1 VKTKTLLRT
10 KVWWPGIDRQVETLI
25 ASCIHCQAAN
35 NSKIFE
41 PLKMTTMPSKPWQVI
56 HGDFCGPFPSGDYL
70 LVLMDEHSRFPE
82 VEIIRSTT
90 TAVTIGKLEK
100 IFSVHGFP
108 IEFVSDNGPHF
119 KGHEFH
125 NYLAQNGIKHR
136 KITPY
141 WPQAN
146 AHVERFMRTI
156 DKSVRIAHS
165 QGRNG
170 KTELYRFLLDYRTT
184 PHATTG
190 IAPEDPL
197 FNRQLRNRLPGS
209 NARIPEGKG
218 EIRIKRFQL
227 QVVKLYFNAMLG
239 RKTKSRIGQIYE
251 TELEPQFRIGDLVL
265 LKQSQRNKLYLPW
278 DSSPYRVTGIK
289 GSQITAKRRGV
300 TVTRNSS
307 HFKRVIPYLQE
318 VDDPYSNSSEEEE
331 GEMAAQQQQKD
342 PENDIAS
349 ELSDEDIDNAEQDQ
363 PLNQYPRRE
372 NRDIRPQYYEE
383 EIG

>member
-1 VKTKTLLRT
+1 
-10 KVWWPGIDRQVETLI
+10 
-25 ASCIHCQAAN
+25 
-35 NSKIFE
+35 
-41 PLKMTTMPSKPWQVI
+41 MPSKPWQVI

-108 IEFVSDNGPHF
+108 IEFVSDNGPPF
-119 KGHEFH
+119 NGHEFH
-125 NYLAQNGIKHR
+125 NYLARNGIKHR

-156 DKSVRIAHS
+156 EKSVRIAHS
-165 QGRNG
+165 QGKNW

-184 PHATTG
+184 PHVTTG
-190 IAPEDPL
+190 IAPADLL
-197 FNRQLRNRLPGS
+197 FNRQIRNRLPDS
-209 NARIPEGKG
+209 NAMIPERKG
-218 EIRIKRFQL
+218 GNQDKTAPTTSREAVLQRDAREKNKIKDRED
-227 QVVKLYFNAMLG
+227 KRNRA
-239 RKTKSRIGQIYE
+239 K
-251 TELEPQFRIGDLVL
+251 EPQFRIGDLVL

-278 DSSPYRVTGIK
+278 DPSPYRVTGIK

-307 HFKRVIPYLQE
+307 HFKRVIPYFQE

-331 GEMAAQQQQKD
+331 EEMAAQQQQED

-363 PLNQYPRRE
+363 PLNRYPRRE
-372 NRDIRPQYYEE
+372 N
-383 EIG
+383 